1 MTEMD
6 AYAQV
11 GADAWLFQNISHEII
26 DIAGFNILNN
36 ILNPTEC
43 PQWLQI
49 MKSFDARG
57 ALISRKYGLLDG
69 TTLYFP
75 HIGEIYT
82 ISFKIGLK

>member
-43 PQWLQI
+43 PQ
-49 MKSFDARG
+49 
-57 ALISRKYGLLDG
+57 
-69 TTLYFP
+69 
-75 HIGEIYT
+75 
-82 ISFKIGLK
+82 